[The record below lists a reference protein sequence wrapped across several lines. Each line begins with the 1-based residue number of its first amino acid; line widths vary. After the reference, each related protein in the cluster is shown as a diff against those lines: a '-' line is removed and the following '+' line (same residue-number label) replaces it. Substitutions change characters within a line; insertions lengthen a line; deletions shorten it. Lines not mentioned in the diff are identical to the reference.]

1 MNNIPEYLV
10 EHGHADNMF
19 SAAGMA
25 NGLKLFG
32 LSDVEIETRAALYR
46 KWRPTHKSAVKPW
59 QAFEL
64 VTKAPWL
71 NPDDYP
77 DRQMDL
83 FQPCG
88 HPLTSV
94 VGETTKYCTDCAKE
108 AK

>member
-10 EHGHADNMF
+10 QHGHADNMF

-25 NGLKLFG
+25 NGLKLAG
-32 LSDVEIETRAALYR
+32 LSDAEIESRAALYR
-46 KWRPTHKSAVKPW
+46 KWRPTHKSAVKSW

-77 DRQMDL
+77 DRQNEVLRGLRERMTAVCYISIRGWEEPPVNL
-83 FQPCG
+83 
-88 HPLTSV
+88 
-94 VGETTKYCTDCAKE
+94 
-108 AK
+108 